1 MAKADAW
8 GAPGGTLFG
17 LRRPRAKGSA
27 SAYRAPP
34 ALGRLLAVEP
44 LLRRSIPTLIV
55 AFLVVVA
62 AARLLSLSAMHE
74 EAERNA
80 KAILSLAAS
89 DIADGKADLSGGSLE
104 ADAMLATVRERG
116 MMSSAHVLVMLDRN
130 FEIAATNPAK
140 DDWIGQ
146 PLHRIASGAEPLFT
160 FGDGAGVVEVR
171 VNGAAWYAALT
182 TSLDGKQA
190 AAVMVPKTTV
200 FAEWMRTVKLN
211 VTLFIVTAGV
221 LLIILYAY
229 FKQSARVTAADRIYV
244 EAHQRIDL
252 ALVRGRCG
260 LWDWDMARGKMY
272 WSRSMYDMLGYEP
285 RDTMLSFG
293 DVDDI
298 THPEDQDLFELAQR
312 IAARETD
319 QIDKMFRMRHAD
331 GQWVWVRA
339 RAQVVDP
346 NASELHLIG
355 IAVDVTEQQSLA
367 LRSATSDMRLGAAV
381 DCLSESFV
389 LWDSANRLVLCNDRF
404 QKDLGLQDAD
414 VTPGTSK
421 DLIEARRLPFAVER
435 RLANANGPRG
445 GATYE
450 RQLVDGRW
458 LLVNELKTP
467 DGGVVAIGADVTQ
480 LKQQQEKLLDGERR
494 LMANLHDLHMLRKLD
509 GERTEQLEELNRK
522 FMSETERAE
531 AASQA
536 KSQFLANMSHELRT
550 PLNAIIGFSEIMA
563 NAHFGPLG
571 SDRYVEYASD
581 IHSSGEHLLGVIND
595 ILDMSKIEAGQVSV
609 EREEI
614 DLCPLISETVRVIA
628 VQAAEKSIAV
638 ETKIPDTMKV
648 FADRRAMKQIV
659 MNLLSNAIKFT
670 SPGGQIQVR
679 ARNVSGALN
688 LTIEDNGCGIPKTA
702 LKKLGRPFEQVQ
714 NELSRSHQG
723 SGLGL
728 AISRSLT
735 ELHGGAL
742 KIRSKEGIGTIVS
755 VRIPVEQQPA
765 A

>member
-8 GAPGGTLFG
+8 GAPDGTLFG
-17 LRRPRAKGSA
+17 LRRPRVKARVLGSA
-27 SAYRAPP
+27 PV
-34 ALGRLLAVEP
+34 LGRLLAAEP
-44 LLRRSIPTLIV
+44 LLRRAIPTLIV
-55 AFLVVVA
+55 AFLFVVA
-62 AARLLSLSAMHE
+62 AARLLSLIAMHD

-80 KAILSLAAS
+80 KSILNLAAS
-89 DIADGKADLSGGSLE
+89 GIADAALAAPHVGSIE
-104 ADAMLATVRERG
+104 MAAIFAGVRERG
-116 MMSSAHVLVMLDRN
+116 MMSSNHVLVLLDEN
-130 FEIAATNPAK
+130 MQVIAADPARE
-140 DDWIGQ
+140 DWTGR
-146 PLHRIASGAEPLFT
+146 PLRHLVSGAEPLLT
-160 FGDGAGVVEVR
+160 FGDGAGAVDVQVDGESWYASLATS
-171 VNGAAWYAALT
+171 VNGKHSAAAL
-182 TSLDGKQA
+182 
-190 AAVMVPKTTV
+190 VPTASV
-200 FAEWMRTVKLN
+200 FSEWMRTVKLN
-211 VTLFIVTAGV
+211 VTLFVVTAGV

-229 FKQSARVTAADRIYV
+229 FKQTARVTAADRIYV

-260 LWDWDMARGKMY
+260 LWDWDMARGRMY
-272 WSRSMYDMLGYEP
+272 WSRSMYEMLGYRA

-298 THPEDQDLFELAQR
+298 IHPDDQDLFELAQR

-319 QIDKMFRMRHAD
+319 QIDKVFRMRHAD

-355 IAVDVTEQQSLA
+355 IAVDVTEQQNLA
-367 LRSATSDMRLGAAV
+367 LKSATSDMRLGAAV

-389 LWDSANRLVLCNDRF
+389 LWDAQNRLVLCNDRF
-404 QKDLGLQDAD
+404 QKDLGLAPAD
-414 VTPGTSK
+414 VAPGTSK
-421 DLIEARRLPFAVER
+421 DQIEAQRLPFAVER

-445 GATYE
+445 GASYE
-450 RQLVDGRW
+450 RQLADGRW

-467 DGGVVAIGADVTQ
+467 DGGVVAIGADITQ
-480 LKQQQEKLLDGERR
+480 LKQHQEKLLEGERR
-494 LMANLHDLHMLRKLD
+494 LMANLHDLHVLRKLD
-509 GERTEQLEELNRK
+509 AERTDLLEELNRK
-522 FMSETERAE
+522 FMRETERAE

-571 SDRYVEYASD
+571 SDRYVEYAAD
-581 IHSSGEHLLGVIND
+581 IHTSGQHLLNVIND
-595 ILDMSKIEAGQVSV
+595 ILDMSKIEAGQVSL

-614 DLCPLISETVRVIA
+614 DLCPLISETVRVVA
-628 VQAAEKSIAV
+628 VQAAAKAIAV
-638 ETKIPDTMKV
+638 EAKIPDTMTV
-648 FADRRAMKQIV
+648 VADRRAMKQIV
-659 MNLLSNAIKFT
+659 MNLLSNAVKFT
-670 SPGGQIQVR
+670 GKDGKILVR
-679 ARNVSGALN
+679 AKNVSGALN
-688 LTIEDNGCGIPKTA
+688 LTIEDNGCGIPKAA

-728 AISRSLT
+728 AISRSLA
-735 ELHGGAL
+735 ELHGGVL
-742 KIRSKEGIGTIVS
+742 KIRSREGKGTIVS
-755 VRIPVEQQPA
+755 VRMPVQAKA

>member
-17 LRRPRAKGSA
+17 LRKPRAKGDARNSGA
-27 SAYRAPP
+27 

-44 LLRRSIPTLIV
+44 ILRRAIPTLIV
-55 AFLVVVA
+55 AFLIVVG
-62 AARLLSLSAMHE
+62 AARVLSLLAMHD

-89 DIADGKADLSGGSLE
+89 GL
-104 ADAMLATVRERG
+104 ADAAPTSADAGLVESEALLATMRERG
-116 MMSSAHVLVMLDRN
+116 MMSANHVLVLLDRDMQVT
-130 FEIAATNPAK
+130 AANPNRE
-140 DDWIGQ
+140 DWTGR
-146 PLHRIASGAEPLFT
+146 PLRRLVNGAEPLFT
-160 FGDGAGVVEVR
+160 FGEGAGSVEVQ
-171 VNGAAWYAALT
+171 VDGEAWFAAMATSTDGTRSAAAL
-182 TSLDGKQA
+182 
-190 AAVMVPKTTV
+190 VPTASV
-200 FAEWMRTVKLN
+200 FSEWMRSVKLN
-211 VTLFIVTAGV
+211 TTLFIVTAGV

-229 FKQSARVTAADRIYV
+229 HKQAARVTAADRIYV

-260 LWDWDMARGKMY
+260 LWDWDMARGRMY
-272 WSRSMYDMLGYEP
+272 WSRSMYEMLGYRP

-298 THPEDQDLFELAQR
+298 IHPDDQDLFELAQR
-312 IAARETD
+312 IAAREMS
-319 QIDKMFRMRHAD
+319 QIDKVFRMRHAD

-355 IAVDVTEQQSLA
+355 IAVDVTEQQNFA
-367 LRSATSDMRLGAAV
+367 LKSATSDMRLSAAV
-381 DCLSESFV
+381 ECLSESFA
-389 LWDSANRLVLCNDRF
+389 LWDAQNKLVLCNDRF
-404 QKDLGLQDAD
+404 QKDLGLSVAD
-414 VTPGTSK
+414 VAPGTSK
-421 DLIEARRLPFAVER
+421 EQIEAERLPYTVDR

-445 GATYE
+445 GASYE
-450 RQLVDGRW
+450 RQLADGRW

-467 DGGVVAIGADVTQ
+467 DGGVVAIGADITQ
-480 LKQQQEKLLDGERR
+480 LKQQQEKLLEGERR
-494 LMANLHDLHMLRKLD
+494 LMANLHDLYVLRKTD
-509 GERTEQLEELNRK
+509 GERAEQLEELNLK
-522 FMSETERAE
+522 FMRETERAE

-571 SDRYVEYASD
+571 SDRYVEYAHD
-581 IHSSGEHLLGVIND
+581 IHSSGQHLLNVIND
-595 ILDMSKIEAGQVSV
+595 ILDMSRIEAGQVSL

-614 DLCPLISETVRVIA
+614 DLCPLISETARVIA
-628 VQAAEKSIAV
+628 VQAEAKSIIV

-648 FADRRAMKQIV
+648 VADRRAVKQIV
-659 MNLLSNAIKFT
+659 MNLLSNAVKFT
-670 SPGGQIQVR
+670 CKEGKILVR
-679 ARNVSGALN
+679 AKHVSGALN
-688 LTIEDNGCGIPKTA
+688 LTIEDNGCGIPKAA

-728 AISRSLT
+728 AISRSLA

-742 KIRSKEGIGTIVS
+742 KIRSKEGKGTIVS
-755 VRIPVEQQPA
+755 VRIPVEAKA